1 MTGRLGVFLCAG
13 TARGGTDVGFLEF
26 CGLLLV
32 LCLLLDAEILEML
45 GHLFL
50 GLVGLA
56 FWVLVVVALFNLA
69 TL

>member
-1 MTGRLGVFLCAG
+1 
-13 TARGGTDVGFLEF
+13 VGFLEF